1 MFVWDHCSP
10 SSIEFKSSLEPI
22 AHIIENDFVL
32 NALDRVTDEL
42 VEKQDNLEVIY
53 SASIKTCELPAK
65 ENEDECARFEIGN
78 FFWPKY
84 FVKIYFKIYFYVKIL
99 NFVTTLTFIFLESLS
114 LFQKMAING
123 SNWLHRNHSFQ
134 RFNNIFYSEF

>member
-53 SASIKTCELPAK
+53 SASIKNCELPDK

-84 FVKIYFKIYFYVKIL
+84 FVKIYF
-99 NFVTTLTFIFLESLS
+99 
-114 LFQKMAING
+114 
-123 SNWLHRNHSFQ
+123 
-134 RFNNIFYSEF
+134 

>member
-42 VEKQDNLEVIY
+42 VDKQDNLEVIY

-65 ENEDECARFEIGN
+65 ENEDEYARFEID
-78 FFWPKY
+78 FF
-84 FVKIYFKIYFYVKIL
+84 FAKI
-99 NFVTTLTFIFLESLS
+99 
-114 LFQKMAING
+114 
-123 SNWLHRNHSFQ
+123 
-134 RFNNIFYSEF
+134 RFNMKLHT

>member
-42 VEKQDNLEVIY
+42 VDKQDNLEVIY

-65 ENEDECARFEIGN
+65 ENEDEYEYARFEYDIFG
-78 FFWPKY
+78 
-84 FVKIYFKIYFYVKIL
+84 KIRYNMKLLK
-99 NFVTTLTFIFLESLS
+99 FISL
-114 LFQKMAING
+114 
-123 SNWLHRNHSFQ
+123 
-134 RFNNIFYSEF
+134 

>member
-32 NALDRVTDEL
+32 NALDRVTEEL

-53 SASIKTCELPAK
+53 SASIKACDLPAK
-65 ENEDECARFEIGN
+65 ESEDEYARFEID
-78 FFWPKY
+78 FFLPK
-84 FVKIYFKIYFYVKIL
+84 L
-99 NFVTTLTFIFLESLS
+99 DLT
-114 LFQKMAING
+114 
-123 SNWLHRNHSFQ
+123 
-134 RFNNIFYSEF
+134 